1 MFITNKANPGWPN
14 INSIFGYDSYN
25 RLKSHVQ
32 YYPNNASKKMNYTYD
47 KDGNIL
53 TYQKLSSN
61 GTDLTFFTMTYNPTS
76 GRLQNLKKGT
86 TNYSYSFD
94 VNGNII
100 NDYHRQLEI
109 SKYNSLNLIKEMRK
123 DNGDG
128 DMIKYD
134 YDESGNRIAKYY
146 QSTKEYYLRDHLGK
160 ELAVYDLGHPIKASK
175 FFNLYGANG
184 LAGRI
189 ETNYTSEQIYSR
201 GGWITQ
207 WFRDDERF
215 YYIKDH
221 LGSIRI
227 TVDQNNEITNGQD
240 YLALGSIFREYNI
253 ASTNEKY
260 DFTEKERDTE
270 TGLNYFGARY
280 YDSDLG
286 RWTSVDPLAD
296 KYPGLSPY
304 CYVANNPLVNYDPDG
319 RFIGTLTGLVVG
331 TVAGA
336 VNAYVNNKS
345 IMSGVLEGGTA
356 GAIAGATVDLAV
368 ATGGGSLVVMGAAA
382 IGGGLGSASGDIVGQ
397 ISENMT
403 SGGQEFSQAV
413 GNVDLNQTLDKAKT
427 GTAYGIVGG
436 VAGVAAGK
444 GIQVLS
450 SSTKAVQ
457 ATMSQN
463 ITTTSKILTK
473 MGASQTTINS
483 AVGKISN
490 GMGQAGRNTANSVIK
505 LEAAAEK

>member
-1 MFITNKANPGWPN
+1 MFITNKANPGWQN

-32 YYPNNASKKMNYTYD
+32 YYPDNASKTMNYTYD

-128 DMIKYD
+128 DIIKYD

-207 WFRDDERF
+207 WLRDDERF

-240 YLALGSIFREYNI
+240 YLPLGSIFREYNI

-304 CYVANNPLVNYDPDG
+304 NYIANNPLRYYDPDG
-319 RFIGTLTGLVVG
+319 RGIKEFFQGIAKAISFDVTVGFQVGL
-331 TVAGA
+331 
-336 VNAYVNNKS
+336 
-345 IMSGVLEGGTA
+345 SGNVYGRN
-356 GAIAGATVDLAV
+356 
-368 ATGGGSLVVMGAAA
+368 
-382 IGGGLGSASGDIVGQ
+382 IGGNINIISTSILSGD
-397 ISENMT
+397 
-403 SGGQEFSQAV
+403 
-413 GNVDLNQTLDKAKT
+413 
-427 GTAYGIVGG
+427 
-436 VAGVAAGK
+436 
-444 GIQVLS
+444 LS
-450 SSTKAVQ
+450 SSPELNNGELSKGVSFGVGIAGISNEVTSATETSETRNGIYTIITETNTNTNTSSTTLGPISAGTTK
-457 ATMSQN
+457 
-463 ITTTSKILTK
+463 TTTTTKNVLTGQTNK
-473 MGASQTTINS
+473 VVTKTGSVGASKNVKIKGAAGIGVEVKINTS
-483 AVGKISN
+483 EAWNAVKALFDDN
-490 GMGQAGRNTANSVIK
+490 K
-505 LEAAAEK
+505 EDK

>member
-1 MFITNKANPGWPN
+1 
-14 INSIFGYDSYN
+14 
-25 RLKSHVQ
+25 
-32 YYPNNASKKMNYTYD
+32 
-47 KDGNIL
+47 
-53 TYQKLSSN
+53 
-61 GTDLTFFTMTYNPTS
+61 
-76 GRLQNLKKGT
+76 
-86 TNYSYSFD
+86 
-94 VNGNII
+94 
-100 NDYHRQLEI
+100 
-109 SKYNSLNLIKEMRK
+109 
-123 DNGDG
+123 
-128 DMIKYD
+128 
-134 YDESGNRIAKYY
+134 
-146 QSTKEYYLRDHLGK
+146 
-160 ELAVYDLGHPIKASK
+160 IKASK

-207 WFRDDERF
+207 WLRDDERF

-240 YLALGSIFREYNI
+240 YLPLGSIFREYNI
-253 ASTNEKY
+253 ASTNENY

-427 GTAYGIVGG
+427 GTAYGLVGG

-505 LEAAAEK
+505 LEAAAAVTTETTINATRIKKEEEK